1 MDIRFAFPLAQLPW
15 WSALALIA
23 IGLTVYALRAF
34 DRHHLRRV
42 SRFVEA
48 SLAPRLLV
56 GYNVRIRRPL
66 SWFVIAGVIAL
77 AVTFAQPRWGK
88 AWVEVERGSR
98 DILVLLDTSESMNA
112 QNPLPNRMERA
123 RQKIE
128 SMMELCPGDRF
139 GLVAFSGEAV
149 LQTPLTLDHGYF
161 RSILRVID
169 TDTLTAEG
177 TDIATALQEAQKVFS
192 EEASESTGGNRYNR
206 AVLLISDGEQVSGD
220 AIKVAKSLSEY
231 AGVHVLGIGD
241 PRGAEVTFPEWMMRH
256 ARVQGAGEP
265 HLSKLDEKT
274 LSEIAIAGKG
284 VYVRSTP
291 SNNDIAYIHS
301 EWGALA
307 SREVSSELRFS
318 MVNRYRW
325 PLAVAAFCFFA
336 EGVWIVLMP
345 WFRRRQTSKSPAG
358 FSESSHA

>member
-1 MDIRFAFPLAQLPW
+1 
-15 WSALALIA
+15 
-23 IGLTVYALRAF
+23 
-34 DRHHLRRV
+34 
-42 SRFVEA
+42 
-48 SLAPRLLV
+48 LV
-56 GYNVRIRRPL
+56 GYNARIRRPL
-66 SWFVIAGVIAL
+66 SWFVVAGVVFM
-77 AVTFAQPRWGK
+77 AVAFAQPRWGK
-88 AWVEVERGSR
+88 AWREVERGSR

-112 QNPLPNRMERA
+112 QNPLPNRLERA

-139 GLVAFSGEAV
+139 GLIAFSGEAV

-177 TDIATALQEAQKVFS
+177 TDIAAALREAEKVFA
-192 EEASESTGGNRYNR
+192 EEDAEEGQGNRYNR

-220 AIKVAKSLSEY
+220 AVKASERLSSI

-241 PRGAEVTFPEWMMRH
+241 PRGAEVTFPAWMRRH
-256 ARVQGAGEP
+256 VRGQDAGKP

-274 LSEIAIAGKG
+274 LSEIAVQGKG

-291 SNNDIAYIHS
+291 SNNDIAHVHS
-301 EWGALA
+301 EWAALA
-307 SREVSSELRFS
+307 SREVSSELRFN

-325 PLAVAAFCFFA
+325 PLAIAVFCFFA
-336 EGVWIVLMP
+336 EGVWVVVMP
-345 WFRRRQTSKSPAG
+345 YLRHRKIAKTGATL
-358 FSESSHA
+358 SETGHA